1 MVLQSKIFRGDRV
14 IWIVLLLL
22 SLLSLLIVY
31 SSTGALAYRQA
42 SGNTM
47 YFLIRQLF
55 FLGMGLALIL
65 VMVNFL
71 SVKIYS
77 ILANMLI
84 YISIGFLLAM
94 VAMKFA
100 GALPGSGRTLDL
112 GFISFQPAEL
122 AKIALIFYTAKVLAR
137 NQKTDEELKR
147 AFYLIMGHA
156 VVVCGLIF
164 VSNFSTAALLFATVF
179 AMMFVGRIPLKYL
192 SMVVLLG
199 VGLVVG
205 IYFLADQFP
214 SAPTRMHTVK
224 GRIERF
230 IHGDPTAEKGITQAD
245 YAKLAIY
252 EGGIF
257 GKGPGRSDVS
267 NYMAAA
273 YNDFIFAIIV
283 EEYGL
288 LFGIA
293 VMFLYLIFFFRSV
306 VIVRRATRTFPAFLV
321 TGLTMVLVFQAII
334 NIGVSA
340 GVLPVTG
347 QPLPWVSLG
356 GTSLLFTSVS
366 FGCVLSVSYQN
377 QVNRESQKP
386 PIQVNI
392 PDEDDAMNH
401 VKEIEKTNK

>member
-1 MVLQSKIFRGDRV
+1 MWFQSKIFRGDRV

-47 YFLIRQLF
+47 HFLVRQLF
-55 FLGMGLALIL
+55 FLGMGLALML
-65 VMVNFL
+65 AMVNFL
-71 SVKIYS
+71 SVRLYA
-77 ILANMLI
+77 ILANLLI
-84 YISIGFLLAM
+84 YVSIGLLL
-94 VAMKFA
+94 VAVGLKVTGITA
-100 GALPGSGRTLDL
+100 GSGRTLDL
-112 GFISFQPAEL
+112 GFISFQPSEL
-122 AKIALIFYTAKVLAR
+122 AKISLIFFAAKVLGK
-137 NQKTDEELKR
+137 NQNSREELKR
-147 AFYLIMGHA
+147 AFFIIIGHA
-156 VVVCGLIF
+156 AVVCGLIF
-164 VSNFSTAALLFATVF
+164 ISDFSSAALLFATILV
-179 AMMFVGRIPLKYL
+179 MMFVGRIPLKYL
-192 SMVVLLG
+192 F
-199 VGLVVG
+199 LVVATG
-205 IYFLADQFP
+205 IGLIVMIYFVADQFP
-214 SAPTRMHTVK
+214 SSPTRIHTIK
-224 GRIERF
+224 GRIDRF
-230 IHGDPTAEKGITQAD
+230 VHGDPDAETGITQAD

-252 EGGIF
+252 EGGIL

-288 LFGIA
+288 LTGIG
-293 VMFLYLIFFFRSV
+293 VIFLYLIFFFRSV

-321 TGLTMVLVFQAII
+321 TGLTMVLVFQAMI

-356 GTSLLFTSVS
+356 GTSLLFTSVA

-377 QVNRESQKP
+377 QINREIQKP
-386 PIQVNI
+386 PVQVNM
-392 PDEDDAMNH
+392 PDEDYEMS
-401 VKEIEKTNK
+401 K

>member
-1 MVLQSKIFRGDRV
+1 MSLFELKIFRGDRV

-47 YFLIRQLF
+47 YFLVRQIF
-55 FLGMGLALIL
+55 FLGAGLGLML

-71 SVKIYS
+71 SVKIYA
-77 ILANMLI
+77 ILANLLI
-84 YISIGFLLAM
+84 YLSIGLLLVS
-94 VAMKFA
+94 VAMQFA
-100 GALPGSGRTLDL
+100 GIASGSGRTLDI

-122 AKIALIFYTAKVLAR
+122 AKISLIMFAAKVLGK
-137 NQKTDEELKR
+137 NQKSRDEQKK
-147 AFYLIMGHA
+147 AFYIIIAHT
-156 VVVCGLIF
+156 VIVCGLIF
-164 VSNFSTAALLFATVF
+164 VSNFSTAALLFATILT
-179 AMMFVGRIPLKYL
+179 MMFVGRIPLKYL
-192 SMVVLLG
+192 FSVVAVG
-199 VGLVVG
+199 VGIVAAT
-205 IYFLADQFP
+205 YFLADQFP

-230 IHGDPTAEKGITQAD
+230 IYGDPNAEKGITQAD

-288 LFGIA
+288 ITGIA
-293 VMFLYLIFFFRSV
+293 VMFLYLIFFFRAV

-321 TGLTMVLVFQAII
+321 TGLTMVLVFQAMI

-356 GTSLLFTSVS
+356 GTSLLFTSVA

-377 QVNRESQKP
+377 QVNRDIQKP
-386 PIQVNI
+386 PVQVAL
-392 PDEDDAMNH
+392 PDEDYEMSH
-401 VKEIEKTNK
+401 EKN